1 MLLLLLLQGWTKA
14 YEFSIGDLRAGAM
27 VISEACSTMN
37 KSSSATSNSL
47 DWDTVHGLME
57 DAIYG
62 GRVESTQDMRVLTA
76 YLKRYF
82 NAEVKLTCINA
93 Q

>member
-1 MLLLLLLQGWTKA
+1 
-14 YEFSIGDLRAGAM
+14 M
-27 VISEACSTMN
+27 VISEACSTLN
-37 KSSSATSNSL
+37 KSSSSTSNGGL

-62 GRVESTQDMRVLTA
+62 GRVESTQDMRLLTT

-82 NAEVKLTCINA
+82 NAEVC
-93 Q
+93 